1 MRTIVRK
8 IGRYLYLAHDSAH
21 SDKLER
27 LSPMANIKM
36 RIIARKIAN
45 FYYNAH
51 YDAQKNLQHSALQ
64 C

>member
-1 MRTIVRK
+1 
-8 IGRYLYLAHDSAH
+8 
-21 SDKLER
+21 
-27 LSPMANIKM
+27 MANIKM